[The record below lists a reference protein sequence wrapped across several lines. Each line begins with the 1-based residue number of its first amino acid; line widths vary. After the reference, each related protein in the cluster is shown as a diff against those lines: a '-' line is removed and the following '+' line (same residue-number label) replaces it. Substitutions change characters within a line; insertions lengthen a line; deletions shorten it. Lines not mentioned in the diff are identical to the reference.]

1 MRQRRQREVA
11 KENEFYMQLLQQ
23 ALPVPQETTQTPV
36 TTNSTSP
43 EKSKGE
49 LRFVCWVF
57 LKEAV
62 VLMKF
67 CFLGTPSPTTEHDS
81 NKLSNGSVANGI
93 PAPPNSSTKN
103 NHRKSLDKGPEKD
116 QQEKKIP
123 HSHTNGSIH
132 SEVEYIE
139 RVK

>member
-11 KENEFYMQLLQQ
+11 KENDFYIQLLQQ
-23 ALPVPQETTQTPV
+23 ALPVQQEVPQTPV
-36 TTNSTSP
+36 TTNTTSP
-43 EKSKGE
+43 EKSK
-49 LRFVCWVF
+49 
-57 LKEAV
+57 
-62 VLMKF
+62 
-67 CFLGTPSPTTEHDS
+67 GTPSPTTEHDS
-81 NKLSNGSVANGI
+81 KLSNGSVANGI
-93 PAPPNSSTKN
+93 PVPPNNSTKN

-116 QQEKKIP
+116 QQDKKVS